1 MTVLELMSRSLRMLL
16 VIDPGQTIGGAEAAT
31 NLPALNHMMARW
43 EEDGVSV
50 GWAPATNIANAVT
63 APDSALEGI
72 AANLAVV
79 LAPEY
84 GVTPS
89 AVVAAM
95 ADGGYRAIQR
105 DSIKDTIEP
114 VEMTHIPATDDSG
127 FDINTGD

>member
-1 MTVLELMSRSLRMLL
+1 MKVLELMSRSLRMLL
-16 VIDPGQTIGGAEAAT
+16 VLDPGQTVGGAEAAT

-50 GWAPATNIANAVT
+50 GWVPVTNTASTVT

-89 AVVAAM
+89 EVVAGM
-95 ADGGYRAIQR
+95 ADSGYRAIQR
-105 DSIKDTIEP
+105 DSIKDTIEAD
-114 VEMTHIPATDDSG
+114 EMAHLPSSG
-127 FDINTGD
+127 YSGYDINTD

>member
-1 MTVLELMSRSLRMLL
+1 MLL
-16 VIDPGQTIGGAEAAT
+16 VLDPGQTVGGAEAAT

-50 GWAPATNIANAVT
+50 GWVPVTNTASTVT

-89 AVVAAM
+89 EVVAGM
-95 ADGGYRAIQR
+95 ADSGYRALQR
-105 DSIKDTIEP
+105 DSIRDTIES
-114 VEMTHIPATDDSG
+114 VEMTHIPGTDAGSY
-127 FDINTGD
+127 DINTD

>member
-16 VIDPGQTIGGAEAAT
+16 VLDPGETLGGAEAAT

-50 GWAPATNIANAVT
+50 GWVPVTNTASTVT

-84 GVTPS
+84 GATPS
-89 AVVAAM
+89 AVVVGM
-95 ADGGYRAIQR
+95 AEGGYRAIQR

-114 VEMTHIPATDDSG
+114 DEMTHLPSSGDSG
-127 FDINTGD
+127 YDINTD